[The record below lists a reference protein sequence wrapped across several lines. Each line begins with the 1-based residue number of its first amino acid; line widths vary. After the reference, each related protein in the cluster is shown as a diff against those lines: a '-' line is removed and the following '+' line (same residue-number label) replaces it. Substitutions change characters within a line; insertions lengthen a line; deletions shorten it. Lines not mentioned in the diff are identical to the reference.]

1 MSRTNRVFPHPVL
14 SALLLGLWLLLA
26 NTVTAG
32 QALLGLMLAV
42 LLPWLTRRYWP
53 TPLSLHR
60 PWTVAR
66 LTVRVLWDIVVA
78 NMKVARLI
86 LGRTSAL
93 QPAFMTVP
101 LSLESPFS
109 ITLLASII
117 SLTPGTVT
125 ADVSPDRSRLLIHG
139 LDVPDPD
146 ATIAYIKAYYEAPL
160 MEIFQC

>member
-1 MSRTNRVFPHPVL
+1 MSRTNRVLPHPLL

-26 NTVTAG
+26 NSVTAG

-53 TPLSLHR
+53 AQVTLHR
-60 PWTVAR
+60 PWTVVR
-66 LTVRVLWDIVVA
+66 LAARVLWDIVVA
-78 NMKVARLI
+78 NVKVARLI
-86 LGRTSAL
+86 LGRTSTL
-93 QPAFMTVP
+93 QPAFMAVP
-101 LSLESPFS
+101 LSLENPLS

-125 ADVSPDRSRLLIHG
+125 ADISPDRSRLWIHG

-146 ATIAYIKAYYEAPL
+146 ATVAYIKAHYEAPL